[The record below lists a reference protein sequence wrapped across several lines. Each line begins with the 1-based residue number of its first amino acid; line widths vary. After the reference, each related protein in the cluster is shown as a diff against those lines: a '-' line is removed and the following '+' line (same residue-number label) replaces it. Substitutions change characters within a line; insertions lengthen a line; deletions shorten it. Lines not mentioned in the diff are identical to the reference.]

1 MTGDIMLPL
10 SPREH
15 SILAA
20 IEHDMAEDDPAL
32 VATLTTA
39 RVPSRHALWFPLT
52 VHQTAV
58 LFLALLVLAVLHSLP
73 SELGLAWSV
82 LLTAGL
88 IVPWLVTVTRAAQR
102 RDVSPS
108 SGLAVARRRDERQ
121 ADGKAD
127 GTDRAVPMGYVAA
140 VVGYVIFVIALGV
153 THL

>member
-1 MTGDIMLPL
+1 MTGDIMPL

-39 RVPSRHALWFPLT
+39 RVPSRHAL
-52 VHQTAV
+52 
-58 LFLALLVLAVLHSLP
+58 
-73 SELGLAWSV
+73 
-82 LLTAGL
+82 
-88 IVPWLVTVTRAAQR
+88 
-102 RDVSPS
+102 
-108 SGLAVARRRDERQ
+108 
-121 ADGKAD
+121 
-127 GTDRAVPMGYVAA
+127 VPMGYVAA